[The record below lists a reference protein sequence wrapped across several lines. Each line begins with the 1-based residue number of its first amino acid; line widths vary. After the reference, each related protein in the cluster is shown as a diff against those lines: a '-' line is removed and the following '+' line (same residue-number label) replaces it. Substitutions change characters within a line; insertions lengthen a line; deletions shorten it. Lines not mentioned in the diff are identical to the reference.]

1 MKDEGHKE
9 NIVKVVQEYESKGG
23 ITKNQ
28 VVTILT
34 SEYGGGRSTYW
45 KYFGILIKEQHI
57 ELKRY
62 KKKQERLFPTDSKKQ
77 IQEFEDKIK
86 SVNKLLKLL
95 EQYPDV
101 GDCVILGENDGIP
114 KLTPYHL
121 KEIKRKKRVIG
132 YTVDFDRIVN
142 PSEHYCLQ
150 ARYDI
155 LKNIPIFLVN
165 YVNDPLNKFSKKTIT
180 ESMEIIN
187 PIMVDCI
194 YKVQKEYSKSI
205 YYSNKFLEKH
215 KNNTK
220 ISLIKGLPNEDI
232 STEFLRI
239 LGRYYFLISSNLSN
253 FKIDSTKEQKT
264 ISEFVTLFYSKSE
277 IPNDKLSEGLNRE
290 LIIEYWLDSHKP
302 KKRFYKP
309 GMLERLDK
317 IHEGLGGK
325 FAYKFDRDANND
337 PFVIASFYN
346 EWIFRLG
353 VFSNLEKRIIQT
365 YLDETEKYE
374 IESKSMAHN
383 DPLQE
388 EYEDDT

>member
-1 MKDEGHKE
+1 
-9 NIVKVVQEYESKGG
+9 
-23 ITKNQ
+23 
-28 VVTILT
+28 
-34 SEYGGGRSTYW
+34 
-45 KYFGILIKEQHI
+45 
-57 ELKRY
+57 
-62 KKKQERLFPTDSKKQ
+62 
-77 IQEFEDKIK
+77 
-86 SVNKLLKLL
+86 
-95 EQYPDV
+95 
-101 GDCVILGENDGIP
+101 
-114 KLTPYHL
+114 
-121 KEIKRKKRVIG
+121 
-132 YTVDFDRIVN
+132 
-142 PSEHYCLQ
+142 
-150 ARYDI
+150 
-155 LKNIPIFLVN
+155 
-165 YVNDPLNKFSKKTIT
+165 
-180 ESMEIIN
+180 
-187 PIMVDCI
+187 
-194 YKVQKEYSKSI
+194 
-205 YYSNKFLEKH
+205 
-215 KNNTK
+215 
-220 ISLIKGLPNEDI
+220 LIKGLPNEDI